1 MKSKTPFLTG
11 FSTSLCGSAK
21 RNLQEC
27 IRRRRRDLAQGCLG
41 AFARQFSDIVAPE
54 TLESLAGDARK
65 RVFCSPVTFW
75 AWLSQI
81 LAQNDSC
88 SAAVSRVQSWC
99 AEGGLPLPSSATTAY
114 CKARLRLGLDFIA
127 SVNEGVVGRMDR
139 STSSGDLYRGMVVK
153 SVDGSSV
160 QLMDTADNQA
170 KYPQPS
176 NQKAGCGF
184 PVMKFVGVL
193 NHAHGAWEKHL
204 TATCYEKDPITMRRM
219 LDHFGDRTLLLAD
232 RAFCSFEIIARLL
245 ERGTHSLMRLHQM
258 REKGYTLRKGKRIG
272 KNQRLVT
279 WKKPATKPGT
289 TDLDDEQWSA
299 LPDTLEMR
307 MIVFWYEDRE
317 GGGKRMILATTLLDH
332 EEYDWTE
339 MADLY
344 ASRWDIELRLRD
356 VKTTL
361 GMEALNVK
369 TPAMAHKSL
378 EMALLGY
385 NLIKATCQRGAQ
397 RVGISWKEV
406 SFKGTLDALQSLE
419 NLFHAAA
426 IKSGRQLGK
435 AADRMLEIVG
445 TKLIDVRPNRWEPRM
460 QKKRPKPLPFLDR
473 PRQVYKTLRKSGK
486 LLPA

>member
-1 MKSKTPFLTG
+1 M
-11 FSTSLCGSAK
+11 
-21 RNLQEC
+21 
-27 IRRRRRDLAQGCLG
+27 RRRRRDLSQGCLG
-41 AFARQFSDIVAPE
+41 AFARQFSDIVPPE
-54 TLESLAGDARK
+54 TLESLAGDGRR

-99 AEGGLPLPSSATTAY
+99 AEGRLPLPSSATAAY
-114 CKARLRLGLDFIA
+114 CRARLRLGLDFIS
-127 SVNEGVVGRMDR
+127 SVNRGVVAGMQRR
-139 STSSGDLYRGMVVK
+139 TTSGDLYRGLVVK

-160 QLMDTADNQA
+160 QLMDTAKNQA
-170 KYPQPS
+170 SYPQPS

-193 NHAHGAWEKHL
+193 NHAHGGWERHL
-204 TATCYEKDPITMRRM
+204 TATCYEKDSITMRGL
-219 LDHFGDRTLLLAD
+219 LDHFGEGTLLLAD
-232 RAFCSFEIIARLL
+232 RGFCSFEIIARLL
-245 ERGTHSLMRLHQM
+245 EKGTHSLMRLHQM
-258 REKGYTLRKGKRIG
+258 RERGYTLRKGKRIG

-279 WKKPATKPGT
+279 WDKPAKRPKT
-289 TDLDDEQWSA
+289 TDLDDGQWDL

-332 EEYDWTE
+332 EEYDWPE
-339 MADLY
+339 LADLY
-344 ASRWDIELRLRD
+344 ASRWEIELRLRD

-369 TPAMAHKSL
+369 TPAIARKSL

-385 NLIKATCQRGAQ
+385 NLIKATSQRSAHHRG
-397 RVGISWKEV
+397 VSWKLI
-406 SFKGTLDALQSLE
+406 SFKGALDAIQSLE

-426 IKSGRQLGK
+426 IKSGRQLAK
-435 AADRMLEIVG
+435 AADRMQDIVG

-460 QKKRPKPLPFLDR
+460 QKKRPKPIPFLDR
-473 PRQVYKTLRKSGK
+473 PRSDYKTLHKSGK